1 MIEIKC
7 KDIKK
12 TMAYYWL
19 SKTHNGR
26 GVKLKSRAKVFK
38 KAYVS
43 KIEKGHTIKSTNL
56 AGVMRDN
63 GVDKIDLVF
72 ANAEGIE
79 IMLLKEV
86 SSNKVIR
93 DCIPQLCLSMHERI
107 VGKDAIMS
115 ALNNVSK
122 FYSFKQVDRA
132 RGATKR
138 YVSHLFR
145 RKDLIT

>member
-1 MIEIKC
+1 
-7 KDIKK
+7 
-12 TMAYYWL
+12 
-19 SKTHNGR
+19 
-26 GVKLKSRAKVFK
+26 
-38 KAYVS
+38 
-43 KIEKGHTIKSTNL
+43 
-56 AGVMRDN
+56 MRDN

-107 VGKDAIMS
+107 VGKDAVMN
-115 ALNNVSK
+115 ALNNASK
-122 FYSFKQVDRA
+122 FYSFAQGEGKWA
-132 RGATKR
+132 C
-138 YVSHLFR
+138 HLFR